1 MTEEQIQKMYAV
13 IKELAAAVEFY
24 DRVLASTLDAKIA
37 VGQDHHNWIMSAARK
52 AAELKKQLPKI
63 DG

>member
-1 MTEEQIQKMYAV
+1 MYAV